1 VSDEVEPRST
11 DTVEVRAEREG
22 DTLVMRMSRG
32 AAVAERVQLEAEG
45 WRVRIDDVG
54 SAE

>member
-1 VSDEVEPRST
+1 VEQRPT

-32 AAVAERVQLEAEG
+32 AAHAERVQLEAEG
-45 WRVRIDDVG
+45 WDVRIHDVESSG
-54 SAE
+54 